1 MGRLLGTA
9 EKVLGPEENNSKFI
23 KQLAYDNA
31 NSACKAVL
39 QSQTKNKT
47 LDDFVRL
54 CCDIDTFTHRISQS
68 LSQSVN
74 LAVGAALQAVGPS
87 KSCYKCEQPGH
98 FAKKCPL
105 TQGISTAMPRP
116 LGPTPP
122 MPNTMCPR
130 CKRGKHWV
138 NQCRCKT
145 NAMVHPL
152 PSLQG
157 NGLRGPAGRQ

>member
-74 LAVGAALQAVGPS
+74 LAGRGLPCKLLALPKVVLNVDS
-87 KSCYKCEQPGH
+87 
-98 FAKKCPL
+98 L
-105 TQGISTAMPRP
+105 DI
-116 LGPTPP
+116 L
-122 MPNTMCPR
+122 PN
-130 CKRGKHWV
+130 
-138 NQCRCKT
+138 
-145 NAMVHPL
+145 NAP
-152 PSLQG
+152 
-157 NGLRGPAGRQ
+157 